1 MTSRLVVE
9 NIKHKPMRTL
19 LSILLMGV
27 PVTLI
32 LSLVGVSEGLSQDAQ
47 NRARGI
53 GADIVIQSSAASAA
67 VNYSGAAIPEK
78 LANKVEEQPHV
89 KLAMGVIVH
98 SIDFPALNM
107 MGVDL
112 DKFNAMSGGF
122 TYVAGGPLTGP
133 YDILVDRLY
142 AEQKKVKVGDTLKLL
157 NNDWHVAGIIE
168 GGKMARIVVNKA
180 TLQDLDSATGR
191 VTNIFVKLD
200 NPAHADAVAQQLD
213 KLPGGSFKIH
223 TMAEYTSQFTVT
235 NYGTVKVFT
244 YVVIGIGV
252 IIGFAVVC
260 LSMYMAVLQ
269 RTREIGIL
277 KSLGASKGF
286 ILQIILVEAALL
298 GVGGTMLGILMSY
311 GACWAIQTFVPASFP
326 MIIVHAWWPRALLIT
341 LLGAELGAL
350 YPGLSAASH
359 DPIEA
364 LAYE

>member
-1 MTSRLVVE
+1 VTTKMVVE

-32 LSLVGVSEGLSQDAQ
+32 LSLVGISEGLSADAQ

-53 GADIVIQSSAASAA
+53 GADIVVRTNAASAVSSYSAAS
-67 VNYSGAAIPEK
+67 IPEK
-78 LANKVEEQPHV
+78 VVSVFQEQPHV
-89 KLAMGVIVH
+89 KLAMGIIVH
-98 SIDFPALNM
+98 NIDFPALNM
-107 MGVDL
+107 MGVDM
-112 DKFNAMSGGF
+112 DRFNAMSGGF
-122 TYVAGGPLTGP
+122 TYLEGGPLQQP
-133 YDILVDRLY
+133 YDVLIDRLY
-142 AEQKKVKVGDTLKLL
+142 SEQKNAHAGSAVNLL
-157 NNDWHVAGIIE
+157 NHEWRVAGVIE

-180 TLQDLDSATGR
+180 TLQELDSATGK
-191 VTNIFVKLD
+191 VTNIFLKLD
-200 NPAHADAVAQQLD
+200 DAANTNAVVQQLQD
-213 KLPGGSFKIH
+213 FTKGSFKIDSME
-223 TMAEYTSQFTVT
+223 TYTSQFSVT

-252 IIGFAVVC
+252 VIGFAVVC

-277 KSLGASKGF
+277 KSLGGSKAF
-286 ILQIILVEAALL
+286 ILRIILAEAALL
-298 GVGGTMLGILMSY
+298 GIGGTLLGILMSY
-311 GACWAIQTFVPASFP
+311 GARWAILTFVPASFP
-326 MIIVHAWWPRALLIT
+326 MIIVHSWWPKALLIT

-350 YPGLSAASH
+350 YPGFSAASH

>member
-1 MTSRLVVE
+1 VTTRLVVE

-32 LSLVGVSEGLSQDAQ
+32 LSLVGISEGLSADAQ

-53 GADIVIQSSAASAA
+53 GADVVVRGSTASAGLS
-67 VNYSGAAIPEK
+67 YSGASISEK
-78 LANKVEEQPHV
+78 LVDKLQEQPHV

-98 SIDFPALNM
+98 SIDFPALSM

-112 DKFNAMSGGF
+112 PAFNAMSGGF
-122 TYVAGGPLTGP
+122 TYQEGGPLQGP
-133 YDILVDRLY
+133 YDILIDRLY
-142 AEQKKVKVGDTLKLL
+142 ADQKKTHAGSTLRLL
-157 NNDWHVAGIIE
+157 NQDWHVAGIIE
-168 GGKMARIVVNKA
+168 GGKLARIVVTKA
-180 TLQDLDSATGR
+180 TLQELDAATGK
-191 VTNIFVKLD
+191 VSVIYVKLD
-200 NPAHADAVAQQLD
+200 DPANTDAVVRQLREL
-213 KLPGGSFKIH
+213 LPNFDVNS
-223 TMAEYTSQFTVT
+223 MEYYTSMFAVT

-252 IIGFAVVC
+252 VIGFAVVC

-277 KSLGASKGF
+277 KSLGASKTF
-286 ILQIILVEAALL
+286 ILRIVLTEAALL
-298 GVGGTMLGILMSY
+298 GIGGTILGILMSY
-311 GACWAIQTFVPASFP
+311 AACWAIRTFVPASFP
-326 MIIVHAWWPRALLIT
+326 MIIVHAWWPKALLIT
-341 LLGAELGAL
+341 FLGAEMGAI

-359 DPIEA
+359 DAIEA